1 MSIDAQ
7 VWEIEYAQRPWT
19 TNKER
24 TEHYFTRAKRV
35 KEWREAFAW
44 LAKAAKIPPLEWA
57 SVSAKPWQKGG
68 VLQDV
73 AACNPAV
80 KAAIDGLVD
89 AGVLIDDSPEYLKS
103 VEFRAPERG
112 RNALTLYI
120 HGELR
125 VGAR

>member
-1 MSIDAQ
+1 MYARLMSEQ
-7 VWEIEYAQRPWT
+7 VWEVEYAQRPWT

-24 TEHYFTRAKRV
+24 TEHHMTRAKRV

-44 LAKAAKIPPLEWA
+44 LAKSKRIPPLVWMRIGA
-57 SVSAKPWQKGG
+57 QPWQKGG

-89 AGVLIDDSPEYLKS
+89 AGVLPDDSPEYLKS
-103 VEFRAPERG
+103 VEFFPPQKG
-112 RNALTLYI
+112 RDALTLYVY
-120 HGELR
+120 GEPR
-125 VGAR
+125 

>member
-1 MSIDAQ
+1 MSEEPC
-7 VWEIEYAQRPWT
+7 WEIEFNQRPWT

-24 TEHYFTRAKRV
+24 TEHHMTRAKRV

-44 LAKAAKIPPLEWA
+44 LAKAQRIPHLESA
-57 SVSAKPWQKGG
+57 RITAKPWQKGG

-89 AGVLIDDSPEYLKS
+89 AGVLTDDSPKYLTS
-103 VEFRAPERG
+103 IEFYAPEKG
-112 RNALTLYI
+112 KDALTLMVYGKPI
-120 HGELR
+120 GER
-125 VGAR
+125 